1 MIRRKFVELNHV
13 KPFLNFTQGGIKM
26 RISKFLKLS
35 AAIFLVLSILVGS
48 SVYYLNICFKKE
60 REAVSRKE
68 ESKQLGIDLV
78 NASDYLT
85 NEARRYVQFGE
96 KIHYDNYWKEVN
108 ETKTRDKVVQR
119 LKELNAPK
127 DELELIEKAKK
138 NSDALIA
145 TEDAAMKAVAAG
157 DFQKARI
164 LMFDNNY
171 DSNKKIITDPINE
184 FQKKMNTRL
193 QNETEL
199 AKKTL
204 NIAMIFTNILIM
216 ILTTFI
222 LGVFI
227 IMSKKIFGLSKVS
240 DKLEELANNEGDLTL
255 RLNIDSKDEIGQIAG
270 AYNKMVENLQTLIK
284 EVTNT
289 TDKVVSSSQ
298 HLMYTSEEIS
308 IKMKNIFE
316 SAEQVARASEDLSA
330 TIEEINASSQE
341 IEFNT
346 NNLTNKANDG
356 TKSAVEIQERAI
368 IVKNK
373 GESAIIAANNVNDDN
388 LSDIK
393 QAIEA
398 GRVVTEIRDMSQAIA
413 NIASQTNL
421 LSLNAAIE
429 AARAGEQGK
438 GFAVVADEVRKL
450 AEQSSTTASKIQE
463 VVSGVEDAFS
473 NLSNSAEKVLA
484 FINNQVKSDYELLVE
499 TGIQYEKDS
508 AFVNNVTEEISSS
521 SKVVLA
527 AIEEVSNAIQ
537 NVSATAEESA
547 ANSDEI
553 LNNINETA
561 LGIDK
566 VAEASKEQAELV
578 KNLSNMVKKFKV

>member
-1 MIRRKFVELNHV
+1 MK
-13 KPFLNFTQGGIKM
+13 
-26 RISKFLKLS
+26 ISKFLKLS
-35 AAIFLVLSILVGS
+35 AAIFLILSVLLGS
-48 SVYYLNICFKKE
+48 SVYYLNVCFKKE
-60 REAVSRKE
+60 REAVSRQE

-119 LKELNAPK
+119 LKELNTPN

-157 DFQKARI
+157 DFQKARV

-184 FQKKMNTRL
+184 FQKQMNTRL

-204 NIAMIFTNILIM
+204 NIAMIFTNILII

-222 LGVFI
+222 LVVFI

-270 AYNKMVENLQTLIK
+270 AYNKMVGNLQILIK

-308 IKMKNIFE
+308 IKIKNIFE

-346 NNLTNKANDG
+346 NNLTDKANDG

-368 IVKNK
+368 SVKNK

-388 LSDIK
+388 LSDIE

-398 GRVVTEIRDMSQAIA
+398 GKVVTEIRDMSQAIA

-450 AEQSSTTASKIQE
+450 AEQSSNTASKIQE

-561 LGIDK
+561 VGIDK
-566 VAEASKEQAELV
+566 VAEASKDQVELV

>member
-1 MIRRKFVELNHV
+1 
-13 KPFLNFTQGGIKM
+13 M

-35 AAIFLVLSILVGS
+35 AAIFLILSVLVGT
-48 SVYYLNICFKKE
+48 SVYYLNTCFKKE
-60 REAVSRKE
+60 REATSKQE

-85 NEARRYVQFGE
+85 NESRIYVQFGE
-96 KIHYDNYWKEVN
+96 KIHYDNYWREIN
-108 ETKTRDKVVQR
+108 ETKTRDKVVRR

-127 DELELIEKAKK
+127 SELDLIEKAKE
-138 NSDALIA
+138 NSDALIK
-145 TEDAAMKAVAAG
+145 TEDAAMKAVAAR
-157 DFQKARI
+157 DFEKARV

-184 FQKKMNTRL
+184 FQSKMNTRVKS
-193 QNETEL
+193 ETEL

-204 NIAMIFTNILIM
+204 DMAMIFTNILII

-222 LGVFI
+222 LGVFG

-255 RLNIDSKDEIGQIAG
+255 RLDIDSKDEIGQIAS

-289 TDKVVSSSQ
+289 TDKVVNSSQ
-298 HLMYTSEEIS
+298 HLMYTTEEIS
-308 IKMKNIFE
+308 VKMGNIFE
-316 SAEQVARASEDLSA
+316 SAEQVAKASEDLSA
-330 TIEEINASSQE
+330 TMEEISASSQE
-341 IEFNT
+341 IELNT
-346 NNLTNKANDG
+346 SNLTNRANDG

-373 GESAIIAANNVNDDN
+373 GESAIIVANNVNDDN
-388 LSDIK
+388 LLDIK

-398 GRVVTEIRDMSQAIA
+398 GKVVTEIRDMSQAIA

-429 AARAGEQGK
+429 AARAGEHGK

-450 AEQSSTTASKIQE
+450 AEESSTTASKIQE
-463 VVSGVEDAFS
+463 VVRAVEDAFS
-473 NLSNSAEKVLA
+473 NLSNSAEKLLS

-508 AFVNNVTEEISSS
+508 VFINNITKQVLDS
-521 SKVVLA
+521 SKAVLE
-527 AIEEVSNAIQ
+527 AIVEVSNAIQ
-537 NVSATAEESA
+537 NVSATAEESS

-566 VAEASKEQAELV
+566 VAKASKEQSELV
-578 KNLSNMVKKFKV
+578 KNLSNMVRKFKV